1 MKIDFCGV
9 GEAFDE
15 HHTNTSLLVTL
26 PQTPLRQILLDCG
39 FSAASPF
46 WRISPDPMALD
57 AVWISHFHGDHFLGI
72 PQLLLRMFENN
83 RQKPLTVIGQKEVRA
98 VVLDAMELAY
108 PGFLKKM
115 AFTIEAIE
123 VEAGQSFKVAGFKG
137 TVAPSIHS
145 KPCLALRLD
154 SDNGSFFYS
163 GDGRPSDASCQL
175 AQGCD
180 LIIQEAFTLDEPL
193 HGHATVIEAIEFA
206 QDANARYLALVHLN
220 RDVRRE
226 RKSEIKGLMK
236 HTSPLTVLLPESGET
251 LNLTET

>member
-26 PQTPLRQILLDCG
+26 PQPPLRQILLDCG
-39 FSAASPF
+39 FSAAAPF

-83 RQKPLTVIGQKEVRA
+83 RQKPLTVIGQKGVRA
-98 VVLDAMELAY
+98 LVVEAMEMAY

-115 AFTIEAIE
+115 AFTIEA
-123 VEAGQSFKVAGFKG
+123 VELKAGQSFEAVGFKG
-137 TVAPSIHS
+137 SVAPSLHS

-154 SDNGSFFYS
+154 DDNGSFFYS
-163 GDGRPSDASCQL
+163 GDGRPSEDSRKL
-175 AQGCD
+175 ARGCD
-180 LIIQEAFTLDEPL
+180 LIIQEAFTVDETL
-193 HGHATVIEAIEFA
+193 HGHATITEAIALAKEA
-206 QDANARYLALVHLN
+206 GARYLALVHLN

-226 RKSEIKGLMK
+226 RKSEIRGLMDRT
-236 HTSPLTVLLPESGET
+236 HPLTVLLPESGET
-251 LNLTET
+251 LNLTEK